1 MREPYNRDMI
11 LRMFSLPGGKHAQLP
26 PLSGTK
32 DFSEYPVLRS
42 LILRGFWRF
51 FTQRLGEGGR
61 WFLAFTA
68 ICAGYGTSSLELQ
81 GYVPLSYVAPI
92 WILAGLWAL
101 CLRPRVALRAMH
113 ADRVCC
119 GEVLPVEIEV
129 EQTGRLT
136 GADLWALPHGL
147 PMAVDAVPEY
157 GTPVPQLT
165 RGKKVRIS
173 LGLRCKKRGVYRLKG
188 YRVETDFPFGLMNSA
203 RHFRQER
210 PLMVYPSFSPLS
222 RLDLPIGRRY
232 HPGGVAM
239 ASQRGE
245 SMEYMGNR
253 EFREG
258 DNLRDIDWRATA
270 RLNKPIVREYR
281 EEYLIRVAVVLD
293 THVPARSTPATHES
307 FERAISMCAA
317 IADAI
322 SRQDYLIDLMAAGP
336 NLYHLT
342 AGRSLAYLDQILD
355 ILACVDSNPEEPFV
369 VLEPEILENL
379 AQITTVVCIFLDWT
393 ESRRAFALRLVSQGA
408 AVKGIIVR
416 DEPCTLDPGPD
427 VDLLAGLTV
436 IGKTEFEAE
445 VTEI

>member
-11 LRMFSLPGGKHAQLP
+11 RRMFADRAGSLGRLP

-32 DFSEYPVLRS
+32 DFAEYPLLRS
-42 LILRGFWRF
+42 IILRSAWRF
-51 FTQRLGEGGR
+51 FTQRLSEGGR
-61 WFLAFTA
+61 WFLIFTG

-101 CLRPRVALRAMH
+101 CLRPRVALRARH
-113 ADRVCC
+113 AERVCC
-119 GEVLPVEIEV
+119 GEVLPVELEV
-129 EQTGRLT
+129 EQTGLVT

-147 PMAVDAVPEY
+147 PMAVDAVPPN
-157 GTPVPQLT
+157 GAPVAQLT
-165 RGKKVRIS
+165 RGKKTRVA
-173 LGLRCKKRGVYRLKG
+173 LGLRCNRRGVYRLKG
-188 YRVETDFPFGLMNSA
+188 YRVETDFPFGLMNAA

-210 PLMVYPSFSPLS
+210 PLMVYPSFSRLR

-232 HPGGVAM
+232 HPGGVAL
-239 ASQRGE
+239 AAQRGE
-245 SMEYMGNR
+245 SMEYIGNR

-258 DNLRDIDWRATA
+258 DNLRDVDWRATA

-293 THVPARSTPATHES
+293 THIAAPMAGANES
-307 FERAISMCAA
+307 FERAISTCAA
-317 IADAI
+317 VAEAI

-355 ILACVDSNPEEPFV
+355 ILACVDASPEEPFA

-416 DEPCTLDPGPD
+416 DGPCSLDPGPD
-427 VDLLAGLTV
+427 ADLLGGLTV
-436 IGKTEFEAE
+436 IGKADFEAE
-445 VTEI
+445 VTEL